1 MPSSAAHRGARD
13 ERSGTGG
20 GDDGRIQ
27 RPPAGALAAAA
38 TVVALA
44 GPAHAAGSVV
54 TVTLR
59 DTGPGSVADV
69 GHGMPTGVAAT
80 APAGETGMAIEATP
94 RGGQG
99 RRGDVRGH
107 QHVQGPRPRDDPGP
121 GAGRGKAV
129 PYDEQKGLID
139 EDAAGHL
146 GEVSELEPG
155 KSGALRLDL
164 KPGRYALICNVPG
177 HYVAGMWRS

>member
-1 MPSSAAHRGARD
+1 MR
-13 ERSGTGG
+13 EFSG
-20 GDDGRIQ
+20 RL
-27 RPPAGALAAAA
+27 RVALATAA
-38 TVVALA
+38 TVVALT
-44 GPAHAAGSVV
+44 GSAHAAGSVV

-59 DTGPGSVADV
+59 DKGADSVADV
-69 GHGMPTGVAAT
+69 GHGMPTGVAAD
-80 APAGETGMAIEATP
+80 APAGGTSMAIEATP
-94 RGGQG
+94 AVVKAGEVTFEVTNTSKELVHETILVRAPAEGQ
-99 RRGDVRGH
+99 
-107 QHVQGPRPRDDPGP
+107 
-121 GAGRGKAV
+121 AV

-177 HYVAGMWRS
+177 HYVAGMWRIVTVE

>member
-1 MPSSAAHRGARD
+1 MGQFSNRRRG
-13 ERSGTGG
+13 S
-20 GDDGRIQ
+20 
-27 RPPAGALAAAA
+27 LAAAA
-38 TVVALA
+38 TGAFLALA

-54 TVTLR
+54 EVTLW
-59 DTGPGSVADV
+59 DKGADSVADT
-69 GHGMPTGVAAT
+69 GHGMATDGSAADKPG
-80 APAGETGMAIEATP
+80 PASMGIEATP
-94 RGGQG
+94 AVVKAGEVTFEVTNTSK
-99 RRGDVRGH
+99 DLVHETILVRAPAEGE
-107 QHVQGPRPRDDPGP
+107 
-121 GAGRGKAV
+121 AV

-177 HYVAGMWRS
+177 HYVAGTWTVVTVR

>member
-1 MPSSAAHRGARD
+1 MGQFGNRRRG
-13 ERSGTGG
+13 S
-20 GDDGRIQ
+20 
-27 RPPAGALAAAA
+27 LAAAA
-38 TVVALA
+38 TGAFLALA

-54 TVTLR
+54 EVTLW
-59 DTGPGSVADV
+59 DKGADSVADV
-69 GHGMPTGVAAT
+69 GHGMAMDGSTADRPGQSSMGIMA
-80 APAGETGMAIEATP
+80 APAVVKAGEVTFEVTNTSQDLVHETILVPAPAK
-94 RGGQG
+94 
-99 RRGDVRGH
+99 
-107 QHVQGPRPRDDPGP
+107 
-121 GAGRGKAV
+121 GKAV

-177 HYVAGMWRS
+177 HYMAGMWTIVTVR

>member
-1 MPSSAAHRGARD
+1 MVSTKSA
-13 ERSGTGG
+13 S
-20 GDDGRIQ
+20 
-27 RPPAGALAAAA
+27 PWALAAIAS
-38 TVVALA
+38 TFLVLA

-54 TVTLR
+54 KVMLW
-59 DTGPGSVADV
+59 DNGADSVANT
-69 GHGMPTGVAAT
+69 GHGMPTGGSAD
-80 APAGETGMAIEATP
+80 APARATDMGIRATP
-94 RGGQG
+94 A
-99 RRGDVRGH
+99 V
-107 QHVQGPRPRDDPGP
+107 VK
-121 GAGRGKAV
+121 AGEVTFEVTDTSQDLVHETILVPAPAKGKAV

-177 HYVAGMWRS
+177 HYVAGMWTIVTVR